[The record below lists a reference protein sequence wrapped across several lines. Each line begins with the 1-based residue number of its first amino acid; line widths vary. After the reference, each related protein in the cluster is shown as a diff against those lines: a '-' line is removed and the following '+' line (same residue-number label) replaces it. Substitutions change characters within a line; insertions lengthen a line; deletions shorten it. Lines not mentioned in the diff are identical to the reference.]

1 MVIPMTDY
9 DNLAILRS
17 FLAAGDGALKLG
29 KYASAEHFYQ
39 ESLRFANR
47 HLGAAFPETALANFS
62 LSMFY
67 LDRQQLPEAA
77 TYANAALNIFIGIFG
92 NDHPTT
98 AMALHQL
105 AEVCQAQNL
114 SDIAKPMRQ
123 RAKNIL
129 AEHLLGLQ
137 RRLVTTTPDYSR
149 EAIMHRVRINRGTVA
164 FQQSAQ
170 TDSPINSQN

>member
-1 MVIPMTDY
+1 MTDN

-29 KYASAEHFYQ
+29 KHASAEHFYL

-47 HLGAAFPETALANFS
+47 HLGPTFPETALANFS

-67 LDRQQLPEAA
+67 LDRKKLVEAA
-77 TYANAALNIFIGIFG
+77 SHANAALNIFIAIFG
-92 NDHPTT
+92 SDHPAT

-114 SDIAKPMRQ
+114 SNIAKPMRT
-123 RAKNIL
+123 RAKEIL
-129 AEHLLGLQ
+129 ADHLLSLK
-137 RRLVTTTPDYSR
+137 RRLVTTMPDYSR
-149 EAIMHRVRINRGTVA
+149 EAIMHRMRTNRGTIGFA
-164 FQQSAQ
+164 QSTQ
-170 TDSPINSQN
+170 IDCLISSQN